1 MLSNRL
7 RANSTAWCGRSNPL
21 VNPNP
26 YLGKTMEKLHIDQH
40 ISRQFNAD
48 LEHLR
53 EHLLEMGGLV
63 EEQVA
68 DAVRAIE
75 TADSSLAEKVLRTE
89 DEVDRLEVSLDEEC
103 TLVLA
108 RRQPAASDLRLV
120 LMVAKANRDLER
132 MGDEADKIARMAI
145 ALNNEGGALSPR
157 GFVELRHIASSVQNL
172 VNQALDAFARF
183 DVYTAVKVVKDDNQV
198 DRDYGSAMRELMTY
212 MMEDPRSI
220 SRVMNIIWA
229 LRSLERIGDHA
240 RNIAEHVIYLVHG
253 MDVRHTSAGEIEA
266 KIEKRERGQTQ
277 PR

>member
-1 MLSNRL
+1 
-7 RANSTAWCGRSNPL
+7 
-21 VNPNP
+21 
-26 YLGKTMEKLHIDQH
+26 MENLHIDQH

-53 EHLLEMGGLV
+53 ELLMEMGGLV

-75 TADSSLAEKVLRTE
+75 TADSSLAEKVLRVEE
-89 DEVDRLEVSLDEEC
+89 DIDRREVALDEQC

-145 ALNNEGGALSPR
+145 ALNNEGGAISPR
-157 GFVELRHIASSVQNL
+157 GFVELRHIASSVLTL
-172 VNQALDAFARF
+172 VKQALDAFARF
-183 DVYTAVKVVKDDNQV
+183 DVHTAVQVVKDDVLV
-198 DRDYGSAMRELMTY
+198 DRDYGSAMRELVTY

-253 MDVRHTSAGEIEA
+253 TDVRHTSLVEIEA
-266 KIEKRERGQTQ
+266 KIEHHERSHSK
-277 PR
+277 

>member
-1 MLSNRL
+1 
-7 RANSTAWCGRSNPL
+7 
-21 VNPNP
+21 
-26 YLGKTMEKLHIDQH
+26 MENLHIDQH

-53 EHLLEMGGLV
+53 ELLLEMGGLV

-75 TADSSLAEKVLRTE
+75 TADSSLAEKVLRVEE
-89 DEVDRLEVSLDEEC
+89 DIDRREVALDEQC

-108 RRQPAASDLRLV
+108 RRHPAASDLRLV

-145 ALNNEGGALSPR
+145 ALNNNDEGSMSPR
-157 GFVELRHIASSVQNL
+157 GFVEVRHIASSVVTL
-172 VNQALDAFARF
+172 VHQALDAFARF
-183 DVYTAVKVVKDDNQV
+183 DVHMAVKVVKEDFIV
-198 DRDYGSAMRELMTY
+198 DRDYSSAMRELVTY

-253 MDVRHTSAGEIEA
+253 TDVRHTSLVEIEA
-266 KIEKRERGQTQ
+266 KIEHHERSHSK
-277 PR
+277 

>member
-1 MLSNRL
+1 M
-7 RANSTAWCGRSNPL
+7 
-21 VNPNP
+21 
-26 YLGKTMEKLHIDQH
+26 MENLHIDQH
-40 ISRQFNAD
+40 ISRQFNTD

-75 TADSSLAEKVLRTE
+75 SADSELAEKVLRTE
-89 DEVDRLEVSLDEEC
+89 DEIDRREVALDEEC

-120 LMVAKANRDLER
+120 LMVTKANRDLER
-132 MGDEADKIARMAI
+132 MGDEADKIAHMAI
-145 ALNNEGGALSPR
+145 ALNDAGGATSPR
-157 GFVELRHIASSVQNL
+157 GFVELRHIGNSVQAL
-172 VNQALDAFARF
+172 VNQSLDAFARF
-183 DVYTAVKVVKDDNQV
+183 DVQTAIQVVKGDKQV
-198 DRDYGSAMRELMTY
+198 DRDYGSAMRELATY

-220 SRVMNIIWA
+220 TRVMNIIWA

-253 MDVRHTSAGEIEA
+253 MDVRHTSVGEIEA
-266 KIEKRERGQTQ
+266 QLEERE
-277 PR
+277 